1 MHKIKAY
8 RAPKTTLLSLTLMLA
23 LGGCSLAPEYKKPEN
38 PVSASWIS
46 NEANRIE
53 NKSTISSGAQ
63 VNWQEFVKDRHLAAL
78 IELAL
83 NSNRDLKQTLLNV
96 KAARAQY
103 GIQRADTLPT
113 IAVQSTATRQR
124 TPEDLRIPGMPSV
137 QNTYRAGVGFTSFE
151 LDFFGRV
158 ENMTEAALQ
167 EYLATEE
174 AAQSLRISLIADVIQ
189 SYLVYQGAV
198 KRLDIAEQIKLS
210 REVTQSKIKQ
220 RQAFGA
226 ATAIEFQD
234 ALALTLQSYVEV
246 ERLKREQELAQNAL
260 TLLVGVQD
268 ITPMLNK
275 ISLDESPIVDEISPG
290 APSEL
295 LIFRPDIR
303 SAEHQLMARNANIGA
318 ARAAFFPSISLTG
331 FFGASS
337 MELSELFNS
346 GQRSWSFSPQ
356 LSLPIIDNGRN
367 QANLELAKIRKDIAV
382 ANYEQTIQLAFKE
395 VADALAS
402 IDTLRREQTAQEK
415 LTETSKERLRL
426 SRARYENGIDD
437 NLRFLDAQREN
448 LTSQLA
454 AINVRTQ
461 KQIAI
466 STLYRSLGGGW
477 FSGADSAEQVSQIK

>member
-1 MHKIKAY
+1 
-8 RAPKTTLLSLTLMLA
+8 
-23 LGGCSLAPEYKKPEN
+23 
-38 PVSASWIS
+38 
-46 NEANRIE
+46 
-53 NKSTISSGAQ
+53 
-63 VNWQEFVKDRHLAAL
+63 
-78 IELAL
+78 
-83 NSNRDLKQTLLNV
+83 
-96 KAARAQY
+96 
-103 GIQRADTLPT
+103 
-113 IAVQSTATRQR
+113 
-124 TPEDLRIPGMPSV
+124 
-137 QNTYRAGVGFTSFE
+137 
-151 LDFFGRV
+151 
-158 ENMTEAALQ
+158 
-167 EYLATEE
+167 
-174 AAQSLRISLIADVIQ
+174 
-189 SYLVYQGAV
+189 
-198 KRLDIAEQIKLS
+198 
-210 REVTQSKIKQ
+210 
-220 RQAFGA
+220 
-226 ATAIEFQD
+226 
-234 ALALTLQSYVEV
+234 
-246 ERLKREQELAQNAL
+246 
-260 TLLVGVQD
+260 
-268 ITPMLNK
+268 MLNK